1 MLPWGLLPGSH
12 CLGKCLQP
20 QQSRG
25 TETELLQLWLGG
37 GGAGS
42 RYHPRMTAE
51 LGSILN
57 ITDFAGLKDLKVR
70 DLGRRTV
77 I

>member
-1 MLPWGLLPGSH
+1 
-12 CLGKCLQP
+12 
-20 QQSRG
+20 
-25 TETELLQLWLGG
+25 
-37 GGAGS
+37 
-42 RYHPRMTAE
+42 MTAE

>member
-1 MLPWGLLPGSH
+1 MGPPAWKPLSGEMFATSAVKGHRNRAAPALA
-12 CLGKCLQP
+12 
-20 QQSRG
+20 
-25 TETELLQLWLGG
+25 GG